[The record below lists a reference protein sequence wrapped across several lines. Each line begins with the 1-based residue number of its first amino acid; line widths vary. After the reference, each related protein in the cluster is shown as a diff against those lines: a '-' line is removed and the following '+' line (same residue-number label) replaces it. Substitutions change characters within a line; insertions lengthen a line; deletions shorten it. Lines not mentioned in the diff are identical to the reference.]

1 MSVWDSLVGQTK
13 AIDQLKEV
21 LATPKDLAQSW
32 LICGAPGSGRSNL
45 ALAFAAALEC
55 PNGGD
60 GTCPQCKAVLAGT
73 HPDVSVLSTTTVGI
87 DIDSVRRLVATSEQ
101 MPQMGR
107 WRILLIT
114 DVDRMS
120 ERTTNVL
127 LKEVEEPADNTIW
140 LLCAPSAQSVL
151 PTIRSRCRLL
161 TLAVPTNPEVSDFL
175 LRRYGKGSGHE
186 PALTESQAHQA
197 ARLAQGHIGLACL
210 YATHH
215 EMVTSRREI
224 LEKVLGLVRASDA
237 VLLAD
242 RILAIADDQA
252 EQTVDEMIARR
263 EADFRRDNG
272 LADKQTMPPRL
283 LADYRQIG
291 KKADRKREET
301 RAQRDVLDRFLNDLS
316 SLYRDVGVIQAG
328 AIDQAGLVNLSL
340 RDKVIALSLRL
351 SGQEVVDRLDAVE
364 TARRRIMG
372 NGSPQLVFEA
382 LLTALVPPFRPQNG
396 Q

>member
-1 MSVWDSLVGQTK
+1 MSVWDSLVGQDK
-13 AIDQLKEV
+13 AIAQLKEV
-21 LATPKDLAQSW
+21 LAAPKDLAQSW

-114 DVDRMS
+114 DVDRMA

-127 LKEVEEPADNTIW
+127 LKEVEEPAANTIW

-151 PTIRSRCRLL
+151 PTIRSRCRVL
-161 TLAVPTNPEVSDFL
+161 TLAVPTNPQVSDFL
-175 LRRYGKGSGHE
+175 LKKYGKGSGFE
-186 PALTESQAHQA
+186 PPLTDSQAHQA
-197 ARLAQGHIGLACL
+197 ARLAQGHIGLASL

-224 LEKVLGLVRASDA
+224 LEKLLRLVRASDA

-242 RILAIADDQA
+242 DILKIADDQA
-252 EQTVDEMIARR
+252 QQSVEERARR
-263 EADFRRDNG
+263 RQQDFRRDNG
-272 LADKQTMPPRL
+272 LGADETMPPRL
-283 LADYRQIG
+283 LAQYRQLD
-291 KKADRKREET
+291 KKADLKREQT
-301 RAQRDVLDRFLNDLS
+301 RATRDVLDRFLNDIS
-316 SLYRDVGVIQAG
+316 SLYRDVGVVQAG

-340 RDKVIALSLRL
+340 RDQVVALSLKL
-351 SGQEVVDRLDAVE
+351 SGREVIDRLDAVE
-364 TARRRIMG
+364 TARRRLNG

-382 LLTALVPPFRPQNG
+382 LLTALVPPFRPKN
-396 Q
+396 

>member
-1 MSVWDSLVGQTK
+1 MSVWDSLVGQDK
-13 AIDQLKEV
+13 AIAQLKEV
-21 LATPKDLAQSW
+21 LAAPKDLAQSW

-114 DVDRMS
+114 DVDRMA

-127 LKEVEEPADNTIW
+127 LKEVEEPAANTIW

-151 PTIRSRCRLL
+151 PTIRSRCRVL
-161 TLAVPTNPEVSDFL
+161 TLAVPTNPQVSDFL
-175 LRRYGKGSGHE
+175 LKKYGKGSGFE
-186 PALTESQAHQA
+186 PPLTDSQAHQA
-197 ARLAQGHIGLACL
+197 ARLAQGHIGLASL

-224 LEKVLGLVRASDA
+224 LEKLLRLVRASDA

-242 RILAIADDQA
+242 DILKIADDQA
-252 EQTVDEMIARR
+252 QQSVEERARR
-263 EADFRRDNG
+263 RQQDFRRDNG
-272 LADKQTMPPRL
+272 LGADETMPPRL
-283 LADYRQIG
+283 LAQYRQLD
-291 KKADRKREET
+291 KKADLKREQT
-301 RAQRDVLDRFLNDLS
+301 RATRDVLDRFLNDIS
-316 SLYRDVGVIQAG
+316 SLYRDVGVVQAG

-340 RDKVIALSLRL
+340 RDQVVALSLRL
-351 SGQEVVDRLDAVE
+351 SGREVIDRLDAVE
-364 TARRRIMG
+364 TARRRLNG

-382 LLTALVPPFRPQNG
+382 LLTALVPPFRPKN
-396 Q
+396 